1 MIQSLLKSKSVI
13 KAYDPIANSNMA
25 QLYPDVTYCTNWEN
39 AVKGADATVILT
51 EWREFRAI
59 DLNKVKELMNKPVI
73 LDTRNILPI
82 KDLTRLGFKFDNV
95 GRKGIKKDAH

>member
-1 MIQSLLKSKSVI
+1 
-13 KAYDPIANSNMA
+13 
-25 QLYPDVTYCTNWEN
+25 
-39 AVKGADATVILT
+39 LT